1 MAKRENI
8 DPPQQ
13 KLVCHTAGR
22 SPKSCCVTD
31 LGGSIVEVP
40 DCPKLSFR
48 AATRDC
54 QSAIAAYG
62 ACAEAAARA
71 AACAASAEL

>member
-1 MAKRENI
+1 MRQGAALR
-8 DPPQQ
+8 
-13 KLVCHTAGR
+13 A
-22 SPKSCCVTD
+22 CCVTD
-31 LGGSIVEVP
+31 LGGSIVEVS

-62 ACAEAAARA
+62 ACAEKAARA
-71 AACAASAEL
+71 AACAA